1 MKRPELQSVVASMRS
16 GAVLSTINEGA
27 GGPQLVEL
35 AATLPEI
42 FGTAEGDCLERA
54 ALLLGAEPG
63 SADFAEVLLLST
75 SQVHVIQP
83 LRGRVEQALL
93 ATAPAGSSVGLILSQ
108 VHARAAELEK
118 EGQ

>member
-1 MKRPELQSVVASMRS
+1 MKRPELESVVASMRT
-16 GAVLSTINEGA
+16 GAVLLRPEQ
-27 GGPQLVEL
+27 GPPAPHLEEL

-42 FGTAEGDCLERA
+42 FGGAESDCLERA

-63 SADFAEVLLLST
+63 RPDLAEVLLLST
-75 SQVHVIQP
+75 SHVHVIQP

-108 VHARAAELEK
+108 VHARAAALES
-118 EGQ
+118 EGE